1 MFRRLSFLGVIVALA
16 GATAALDARP
26 DQDAKAAQAAKTA
39 PAPDSGQV
47 TFRSGVDL
55 VRFDV
60 RVVDGTGKPVT
71 DLTPNEVEIYE
82 DGRRLPVVLFE
93 RVSEPAGNYVDDA
106 IRATTAEVSSNTAFP
121 RGHLYILIFDQQHI
135 APGNEQRARVAAE
148 EFIRR
153 RVRPSDRVALFAI
166 PGPGPQIGFTAN
178 TSRAINQLASIRG
191 AYQRVPPGAF
201 NIPRYEAHRI
211 VAGDDKLIADTVQRL
226 ATEGTAD
233 LLGAA
238 GEAATGGRG
247 AGAGTESDA
256 MVRRLLIENARTIV
270 NQSDAESRQFLQ
282 RLADVIAGFREIE
295 GRKSVV
301 LFSEGFIQDNLSREL
316 EAVAAAAAQSYCVF
330 YTMDLNSRSQG
341 LDQAY
346 ASDTTLSSEIQAR
359 IAPLST
365 LAVETDGAMFIDA
378 ANRTDTV
385 LNSLADQAQDYYL
398 VGFQPSEDARLN
410 RGKYRRVK
418 IEVKRRG
425 ARASARTGYT
435 VAPEAAVA
443 DRLKGIETLLG
454 APFVQQGL
462 KLDYT
467 TYVLK
472 DTEVGRQRV
481 VLSLTASLPVRS
493 KPTDA
498 ADVVFVVRDVRDGR
512 VVASGNDVI
521 PLPNATEGR
530 SALGRGDWR
539 VHFNVPPGSYL
550 MRAVVREPGGLSG
563 SADRRLEVKAL
574 DGPDVNVSDF
584 VVGSA
589 IGGLPVRAQVYAATG
604 LTGAIETYARAASQL
619 ENLSVLVELKRQ
631 GETAVVTTMKANL
644 LPLEQTGAGGVS
656 QRASVLLP
664 LDSIAPGAYV
674 AHAIVRAGGET
685 LGERTR
691 QIDILAGTAPAEV
704 AGTAS
709 APAATWVPMQII
721 QGDLARKFVA
731 ALAARAKG
739 STAAGAAGHALA
751 NRWEQV
757 EAETR
762 RVTDTGATTLAL
774 LGLARFVREDY
785 TGAVAALK
793 AAREAGPD
801 DALTAF
807 FLGWAYE
814 GAADRPAALGAWRS
828 AVHLDPS
835 LVSGHLALADGYLRM
850 GQPALAVQALKAG
863 LASLPSSPELLAK
876 LQQIEGR

>member
-1 MFRRLSFLGVIVALA
+1 VLA
-16 GATAALDARP
+16 DQPLQPAAKA
-26 DQDAKAAQAAKTA
+26 DQDAGKGQA
-39 PAPDSGQV
+39 

-60 RVVDGTGKPVT
+60 RVVDDTGKPVT
-71 DLTPNEVEIYE
+71 DLTPEEVEIYE
-82 DGRRLPVVLFE
+82 DGKRLPVVLFQ
-93 RVSEPAGNYVDDA
+93 RVTEPSGSYVDEA

-121 RGHLYILIFDQQHI
+121 RGHLYILIFDQEHI
-135 APGNEQRARVAAE
+135 TAGNEQRARVAAE

-166 PGPGPQIGFTAN
+166 PGPGPQLGFTAN
-178 TSRAINQLASIRG
+178 KLRAINELATIRG
-191 AYQRVPPGAF
+191 TYQRVPPGTF

-211 VAGDDKLIADTVQRL
+211 VQGDDKLIADTLQRL
-226 ATEGTAD
+226 TTEGTAD
-233 LLGAA
+233 LLGATVE
-238 GEAATGGRG
+238 GVTIGGRG
-247 AGAGTESDA
+247 GGGGAESDM

-282 RLADVIAGFREIE
+282 RLADVIASFREIE

-330 YTMDLNSRSQG
+330 YTMDLNSRSQP

-359 IAPLST
+359 IAPMAT

-378 ANRTDTV
+378 AARTDAV
-385 LNSLADQAQDYYL
+385 LNTLADQAQDYYL

-410 RGKYRRVK
+410 RGDYRRVK
-418 IEVKRRG
+418 IQVKRRG
-425 ARASARTGYT
+425 VRASSRTGYS
-435 VAPEAAVA
+435 VAPETAVA
-443 DRLKGIETLLG
+443 DRRKSIEQLLG

-462 KLDYT
+462 KVDYT

-472 DTEVGRQRV
+472 DAEVGRQRV
-481 VLSLTASLPVRS
+481 VLSLTADLPVQG
-493 KPTDA
+493 KPGDA

-512 VVASGNDVI
+512 VVASGNDLI
-521 PLPNATEGR
+521 PLPARPDGR
-530 SALGRGDWR
+530 SPLGRGAWR

-550 MRAVVREPGGLSG
+550 MRTVVREPGGLSG

-574 DGPDVNVSDF
+574 DGPDVSVSDF

-589 IGGLPVRAQVYAATG
+589 IGGLPVRAQVYAGDG
-604 LTGAIETYARAASQL
+604 LTGAIETYGRAASQL
-619 ENLSVLVELKRQ
+619 QGLNVVVELKRE
-631 GETAVVTTMKANL
+631 GDAAALTTMKANL
-644 LPLEQTGAGGVS
+644 HAMEQTGAGGVS
-656 QRASVLLP
+656 QRANVVMPMDSVP
-664 LDSIAPGAYV
+664 PGAYV
-674 AHAIVRAGGET
+674 AHAIVRAGGEIV
-685 LGERTR
+685 GERTR
-691 QIDILAGTAPAEV
+691 QIDVLAGTAPAVV

-709 APAATWVPMQII
+709 APPATWVPMQII
-721 QGDLARKFVA
+721 RGDLARKYLA
-731 ALAARAKG
+731 ALAERAKG
-739 STAAGAAGHALA
+739 TPAASAAGHALG

-757 EAETR
+757 EVETR
-762 RVTDTGATTLAL
+762 RSTDTTAATSALRGLAL
-774 LGLARFVREDY
+774 FVREEY
-785 TGAVAALK
+785 AGAASALK

-814 GAADRPAALGAWRS
+814 GAGDRAAALGAWRS
-828 AVHLDPS
+828 AVHLDAS
-835 LVSGHLALADGYLRM
+835 LISAHLALADGYLRM

-863 LASLPSSPELLAK
+863 LTTLPAAPELLAK
-876 LQQIEGR
+876 LEQIERR